1 LENTMTIAPGRP
13 RNRDAERARR
23 DALRPL
29 VQEATD
35 ALVAAG
41 PGVIRRPAEALA
53 LARATAEQGDGCEGR
68 ATAGIRTAW
77 AYLASGQVEDAFF
90 ALECARD
97 ALGGS

>member
-1 LENTMTIAPGRP
+1 MTIAPERP
-13 RNRDAERARR
+13 RNREVDRARR

-29 VQEATD
+29 VHDATE

-41 PGVIRRPAEALA
+41 PGVTHGPAQALA
-53 LARATAEQGDGCEGR
+53 LARSTAENGDGCGGR
-68 ATAGIRTAW
+68 ASAGIRTAW

-97 ALGGS
+97 ALVGY